1 MTLRGHVF
9 TAPNRLKGF
18 DTNDVVNP
26 IAAAAFYDHR
36 YRFCVRYVRRRSP
49 HSYDLSPKEARDI
62 LASGL
67 GLMVVQHVAPEGWTP
82 TAALGVDYGNVAAS
96 EAERIGVP
104 AGVTVWCDL
113 EGVAPD
119 TAPQQVIDFCN
130 RWHAEVAAAGFV
142 PGLYVGF
149 GGGLTPD
156 QLYRSL
162 RFTHYWGAYNLDV
175 DKEPTVRGLQ
185 MKQRVRRARDK
196 VPGFGALFQV
206 NLVRTDALGG
216 RPALLAPES
225 WLA

>member
-9 TAPNRLKGF
+9 TAPSGLKGF
-18 DTNDVVNP
+18 DANDVVSP
-26 IAAAAFYDHR
+26 LAAAAFYDHG

-49 HSYDLSPKEARDI
+49 HSYDLSPQEAAGI

-67 GLMVVQHVAPEGWTP
+67 GLMLVQHVAPEGWTP
-82 TAALGVDYGNVAAS
+82 TAPLGADYGDVAAS
-96 EAERIGVP
+96 EATRVGMP

-113 EGVAPD
+113 EGVAPR
-119 TAPQQVIDFCN
+119 TPPRQVIDYCN
-130 RWHAEVAAAGFV
+130 RWHAAVAGAGFV

-149 GGGLTPD
+149 GAGLSPD

-162 RFTHYWGAYNLDV
+162 RFTHYWGAYNLPP
-175 DKEPTVRGLQ
+175 DKEPAVRGLQ
-185 MKQRVRRARDK
+185 MKQRVRRQRDK

-206 NLVRTDALGG
+206 DEVRTDALRG

-225 WLA
+225 WLT